1 MNKEFHWFADFD
13 DLSAA
18 VFDSDS
24 ELRTAYVGCGF
35 MRTQQLIEEGRDIII
50 SDQSH
55 FFSQNTIDKGY
66 DLYIHWP
73 DRLVVKVA
81 RELVVCGRFITE
93 KQNLEKLLLAG
104 EFDVETFE

>member
-55 FFSQNTIDKGY
+55 FFSQSTIDKGY
-66 DLYIHWP
+66 DLYAHWP

>member
-1 MNKEFHWFADFD
+1 MNKQFHWFADFD

-18 VFDSDS
+18 IFDPDS
-24 ELRTAYVGCGF
+24 ELRTAYIGCGF
-35 MRTQQLIEEGRDIII
+35 MQTRQLIEEGRDIIV

-66 DLYIHWP
+66 DLYMHWP

-81 RELVVCGRFITE
+81 RGLVVCGRLITE
-93 KQNLEKLLLAG
+93 CPNLEKLLLAG
-104 EFDVETFE
+104 EFDAD

>member
-1 MNKEFHWFADFD
+1 MNKEFHWFADYD

-18 VFDSDS
+18 VFDPAS

-35 MRTQQLIEEGRDIII
+35 MRTRQLIDEGRDIII

-66 DLYIHWP
+66 TLYAHYHGRVWT
-73 DRLVVKVA
+73 RVA
-81 RELVVCGRFITE
+81 RGSTIGGRLITE

-104 EFDVETFE
+104 EFDLDED